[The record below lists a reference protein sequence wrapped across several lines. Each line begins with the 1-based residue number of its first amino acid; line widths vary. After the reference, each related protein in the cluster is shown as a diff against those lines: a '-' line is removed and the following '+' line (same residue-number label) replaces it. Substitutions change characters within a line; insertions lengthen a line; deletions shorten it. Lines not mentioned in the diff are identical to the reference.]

1 LIASKHYKERNMKK
15 ISILTT
21 LLFALGLY
29 MVPAIFATAATDS
42 KDKQTRQGEYQRDQ
56 PGQSQVQP
64 AQQTPGAL
72 GQPSRQEQQTQPGQQ
87 AQQPQRGAQDQQAR
101 LGQQSQQ
108 QQNLMLVD
116 NLIGK
121 EIQNRQGEKI
131 GDIDK
136 VLIDVDS
143 GQVGF
148 VTMTS
153 GGVFGIGEN
162 KYIIPFNAL
171 EKRMPQGTQ
180 ARAGERQMSQ
190 VVFTLDK
197 QKDQLKEVEGDIEEF
212 MTQAGQTRGI
222 HEHYGVS
229 PYWEDSQRQQQRP
242 GEAQRPGAG
251 QEKR

>member
-1 LIASKHYKERNMKK
+1 MKRL
-15 ISILTT
+15 SILTT
-21 LLFALGLY
+21 ILFALGLY
-29 MVPAIFATAATDS
+29 MVPATFATTAATDS
-42 KDKQTRQGEYQRDQ
+42 KDQQTRQGEYQRDQ
-56 PGQSQVQP
+56 LGQSQVQG
-64 AQQTPGAL
+64 AQQTPGTL

-108 QQNLMLVD
+108 QQNFMLVD
-116 NLIGK
+116 NLIGT

-131 GDIDK
+131 GEIGK
-136 VLIDVDS
+136 VLVDMDS

-153 GGVFGIGEN
+153 GGIFGLGED
-162 KYIIPFNAL
+162 KYIVPFNAL

-180 ARAGERQMSQ
+180 ARAGDRKMSQ

-197 QKDQLKEVEGDIEEF
+197 QKDQLKEFEGDIEEF
-212 MTQAGQTRGI
+212 LTQDGQTRGI

-229 PYWEDSQRQQQRP
+229 PYWEDSQRQQQRQ
-242 GEAQRPGAG
+242 GDTQRSGDAG